1 MESMSADPVERR
13 PGRGRTARVVASA
26 AVALG
31 VAVAWMPVQGV
42 VAPTTVAADT
52 PEQPAARVADL
63 PSGALTAVEPFDRSM
78 WVPGTAQA
86 WKVTY
91 RTTTAQAEPALSTGT
106 VYVPEG
112 QAPEG
117 GWPVV
122 SWAHGTTGLADQC
135 APSNEGWSDR
145 DLDYLSHWLNQGYAI
160 VATDY
165 AGLGTPGGLAYLDGK
180 VEAHNVV
187 DMVKA
192 GRSIDGADLSEAWVV
207 IGQSQGGGAA
217 ITTARYATEY
227 GGDDLDYRGAVGT
240 GVPAYIEN
248 IVAIAGPHMPPI
260 ALPKGMTAYG
270 IYILAGLDNAHPD
283 LGIPSVLTDQGKRL
297 LDDANAQCLHDF
309 EKTAEGT
316 VLGSLFTAPLSSLPN
331 FHQVLFDY
339 MKMPESGFGEPLFI
353 GQGLE
358 DIDIIM
364 PSTLIYAKTLQANG
378 QPLTFRAYPTD
389 HSGTMTASLPDTTPF
404 VRSLFDGDPPAP
416 SVGSAD

>member
-1 MESMSADPVERR
+1 MSVRSADRAGR
-13 PGRGRTARVVASA
+13 CPGRGRAARLVTSA

-31 VAVAWMPVQGV
+31 IAVAWTPVQGL
-42 VAPTTVAADT
+42 VAPAPAVADT
-52 PEQPAARVADL
+52 PDQAAARIADL
-63 PSGALTAVEPFDRSM
+63 TPGTLTSLEPFDQGM
-78 WVPGTAQA
+78 WIPGTARA
-86 WKVTY
+86 WKVAY
-91 RTTTAQAEPALSTGT
+91 RTTTANDQPALSTGT

-112 QAPEG
+112 PAPEG

-145 DLDYLSHWLNQGYAI
+145 DMDYLSHWLDQGYAI

-192 GRSIDGADLSEAWVV
+192 GRNIDGADLSDTWVV

-227 GGDDLDYRGAVGT
+227 GGDSLDYRGAVGT

-260 ALPKGMTAYG
+260 ALPEGMTAYG
-270 IYILAGLDNAHPD
+270 LYILAGLDNAHPD
-283 LGIPSVLTDQGKRL
+283 LGIPSVLTDRGREL
-297 LDDANAQCLHDF
+297 LDLAKEQCLGDF
-309 EKTAEGT
+309 ERTAQGT
-316 VLGSLFTAPLSSLPN
+316 VLGSLFTAPLSSLPD
-331 FHQVLFDY
+331 FHRVLFDY
-339 MKMPESGFGEPLFI
+339 MKMPETGFGEPLFI
-353 GQGLE
+353 GQGLK
-358 DIDIIM
+358 DTDIIM

-389 HSGTMTASLPDTTPF
+389 HSGAMSASLPDTTPF

-416 SVGSAD
+416 SFGSAD